1 MGDSTSFIQCAR
13 LEDLATIPRSKKERI
28 LRVPEGDIGCL
39 NVRVEGHEYLVIRTH
54 QFGIQVCRLDIEDL
68 TPAARLIQ
76 AIKEFFTHR
85 VADFFQLRGVGSR
98 SYRIGKTVES
108 WLRFPDGQENA
119 KGPPRILTPT
129 VSIQT
134 PGKRTTEAQSDYV
147 ADHLGNHGTRPAAQI
162 QISPVCKPLS
172 DRDYAWRNGLLH
184 QLFGPVTASQAAD
197 APEMDEEA
205 CKRELAAAFDLAGED
220 ASRAFAR
227 LYDMLHGL
235 VAEGFGGA
243 IETGSNPPI
252 VTLAKLLLLGSAI
265 STEVSAELEPLKRS
279 PQKAAE
285 LLRMLRSPWH
295 QLSNDNEAVIAC
307 WQVARHLS
315 RCELGFQML
324 CDLIPPPAGLAEPVA
339 KQWRAALRIYLQ
351 SCDYLIA
358 RADAVRREYESRGA
372 ARGDS
377 NVAREIAALQA
388 WIGHPIGA
396 AEFAAAMLADKNHP
410 PENRLAYRALLGAV
424 KLMQF
429 RAVADPGWL
438 KAQRQALEREDSAP
452 SVTAPLSKD
461 EVAALALWRNGFR
474 DDLDNGLLAQFQ
486 QLLNKLV
493 LEWLPRRH
501 VDLQTGV
508 ESELMPDDSPVA
520 LALADPMTQAVT
532 RRTVVQQSEDHQ
544 TAMGRMT
551 RLLVLQLKVVAGTP
565 LLRHEAL
572 LRDVLDSRD
581 ALRKL
586 GLPAETTARLDREF
600 EDILTRLD
608 NVTRA
613 IELESAFQC
622 YSEHDLE
629 LAYHRLDIKGSTRAS
644 INGLRMHLTA
654 IQAQYQNA
662 GLALHPDSPADE
674 VAPNITTTPRTA
686 CIVRSSLLTR
696 WLGSTEFGMRLHAY
710 TVTDAFKKAVIS
722 DLMDLPG
729 NLPHLQEIEAEVNR
743 ITRIDLDAIDQ
754 WAVEASMLARTASTQ
769 QTVRLKPEA
778 STDAPEI
785 GRRFKQYRQIVA
797 MLRAGRDKADAG
809 MILPEAPRTREDFR
823 QIASHRIDTNL
834 GNGAKGSVSSASG
847 VGASVSIGAGT
858 AAILAGPA
866 PTISVSFSH
875 ASTTARTGTFGIL
888 SSSVGGQTIT
898 ASETRGD
905 TGQVGAGISVS
916 ATTAL
921 DVGVD
926 VSYVDRDGTETGI
939 AIRAPA
945 IRGSRDWVKAGQNA
959 VNVVFGKK
967 LASKFEKD
975 LAAQPHQA
983 KRDRA
988 LLELCNQCFQPLLT
1002 GELALNVFENKTS
1015 TEAVNAGVSVGVSA
1029 KIHEGVLHGSV
1040 NARLGKETDLL
1051 IKQRRIDRTGSTRVA
1066 VHGIGAG
1073 SRYNAAVRVLAT
1085 LLPMQFTSHLKS
1097 GLPSGELLG
1106 AQVAFRERGL
1116 QHFIRRETRDGITQ
1130 PSFAWDIVFRNVDD
1144 LIAHLNTP
1152 EVHKQWS
1159 ACNESLTPEV
1169 AKLDH
1174 NRCLQYTL
1182 LHARD
1187 SRQTFMVRR
1196 NLVDDKLAELNT
1208 WIALAEGL
1216 NGACSPFGDLT
1227 SRYGMPQRCMALLI
1241 TDEHYKLAGFG
1252 AYTGDYREEEI
1263 GIHSDVML
1271 TETRTVSVSTELL
1284 WFNARISSRAPK
1296 SLEETDAPGSEEA
1309 SP

>member
-13 LEDLATIPRSKKERI
+13 LEDLATVPRSKKERL
-28 LRVPEGDIGCL
+28 LRVPEGDVGCL
-39 NVRVEGHEYLVIRTH
+39 NVRVEGHDYLVIRTH

-68 TPAARLIQ
+68 SRATRFIQ
-76 AIKEFFTHR
+76 AIKEFFTHQ
-85 VADFFQLRGVGSR
+85 VADFFRLRGVGSR

-119 KGPPRILTPT
+119 KGPPWILTPT

-134 PGKRTTEAQSDYV
+134 PGKKTTVAQSDYV
-147 ADHLGNHGTRPAAQI
+147 ADHLGNHGTRAAAQI

-172 DRDYAWRNGLLH
+172 DGEYAWRDGLLRQH
-184 QLFGPVTASQAAD
+184 FGPATESQAAD
-197 APEMDEEA
+197 APELDEEA
-205 CKRELAAAFDLAGED
+205 CKRELAAAFDFAGDD
-220 ASRAFAR
+220 ASRAFSR

-235 VAEGFGGA
+235 IAESSGAA

-252 VTLAKLLLLGSAI
+252 VTHAKLLLLGSAI
-265 STEVSAELEPLKRS
+265 STEVSPEMEPLKRS
-279 PQKAAE
+279 PQEAAE
-285 LLRMLRSPWH
+285 LLRMLRSAWH
-295 QLSNDNEAVIAC
+295 LLSNDNEAVVPC

-315 RCELGFQML
+315 RCELGFQLL
-324 CDLIPPPAGLAEPVA
+324 CNLIPPPTGLSEPVA

-358 RADAVRREYESRGA
+358 HADAIRREYEGRGTASGDNKA
-372 ARGDS
+372 AS
-377 NVAREIAALQA
+377 EIAALRA

-396 AEFAAAMLADKNHP
+396 AEHAAAMLSDEKHP
-410 PENRLAYRALLGAV
+410 PENRLAYLALLGAV
-424 KLMQF
+424 KLMQI
-429 RAVADPGWL
+429 RALADPAWL
-438 KAQRQALEREDSAP
+438 KAQRQAMERADTSP
-452 SVTAPLSKD
+452 SVAAPLSKD
-461 EVAALALWRNGFR
+461 EVVALALWRNGFR
-474 DDLDNGLLAQFQ
+474 DDLDDSLLAQFRH
-486 QLLNKLV
+486 LLNKLV
-493 LEWLPRRH
+493 LEWLPRKH
-501 VDLQTGV
+501 MDPQTGV

-551 RLLVLQLKVVAGTP
+551 RLLVLHFKMVAGIP
-565 LLRHEAL
+565 FLPHETL
-572 LRDVLDSRD
+572 LRDLLEFADEI
-581 ALRKL
+581 RKL
-586 GLPAETTARLDREF
+586 GLPAEDAAQLDTEL
-600 EDILTRLD
+600 EQILMKLD
-608 NVTRA
+608 NVTCI
-613 IELESAFQC
+613 IEIDSGVQA
-622 YSEHDLE
+622 YSHDDLE
-629 LAYHRLDIKGSTRAS
+629 LLRHQLGIQGSTKAFMAR
-644 INGLRMHLTA
+644 LRQWLTA
-654 IQAQYQNA
+654 MQARYPEVN
-662 GLALHPDSPADE
+662 LAPPPEQRLEALD
-674 VAPNITTTPRTA
+674 VATRQQIT
-686 CIVRSSLLTR
+686 CLVRHGLLTQ
-696 WLGSTEFGMRLHAY
+696 WLNSTAFGMRLHAY
-710 TVTDAFKKAVIS
+710 PVTDAFKNAVIS
-722 DLMDLPG
+722 DVIDLPA
-729 NLPHLQEIEAEVNR
+729 NLPHRLEIETELNR
-743 ITRIDLDAIDQ
+743 ITRIDLDLIDE
-754 WAVEASMLARTASTQ
+754 WAVEAGMLSATMSLPPPA
-769 QTVRLKPEA
+769 
-778 STDAPEI
+778 APEPSAEVPEI
-785 GRRFKQYRQIVA
+785 TRRFQQYRQVVV

-809 MILPEAPRTREDFR
+809 VTLPEAPLTREDFR

-834 GNGAKGSVSSASG
+834 GNGAKGSVSRTSG
-847 VGASVSIGAGT
+847 VGASVSIGAGA

-875 ASTTARTGTFGIL
+875 SSTTARTGTFGIL
-888 SSSVGGQTIT
+888 SSSVGGQTIIV
-898 ASETRGD
+898 SETKGD

-926 VSYVDRDGTETGI
+926 VSYVDRNGAETGI

-945 IRGSRDWVKAGQNA
+945 SPGSKDWVKAGQNA
-959 VNVVFGKK
+959 VDVVFGKK
-967 LASKFEKD
+967 LARKFEKD
-975 LAAQPHQA
+975 FAAQPHQS
-983 KRDRA
+983 KPERA
-988 LLELCNQCFQPLLT
+988 LRELCNQCFQPLLT

-1051 IKQRRIDRTGSTRVA
+1051 VKQRRIDRTGSTRVA

-1106 AQVAFRERGL
+1106 AEVTFGERGL

-1152 EVHKQWS
+1152 EVHKQWI

-1196 NLVDDKLAELNT
+1196 NLVGDKLTELNT

-1216 NGACSPFGDLT
+1216 DGATSPFGDLT
-1227 SRYGMPQRCMALLI
+1227 RRYGMPQRCLTLL
-1241 TDEHYKLAGFG
+1241 TTNEHYKLGGFG

-1263 GIHSDVML
+1263 GIQGGVML

-1309 SP
+1309 SPELHG